1 VVVYL
6 QFDLFMPINSCSCRE
21 GNPHPLEVGGIP
33 DYDKKLN
40 IGLLIDI
47 FNIILASIPNDQA

>member
-1 VVVYL
+1 
-6 QFDLFMPINSCSCRE
+6 MPINSCSCRE